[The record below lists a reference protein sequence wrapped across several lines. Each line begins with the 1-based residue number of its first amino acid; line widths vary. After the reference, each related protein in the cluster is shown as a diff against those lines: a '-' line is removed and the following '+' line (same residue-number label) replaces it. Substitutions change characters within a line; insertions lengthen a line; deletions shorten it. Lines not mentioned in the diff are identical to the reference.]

1 MNGDEKG
8 IKYLQKKKRCM
19 ARHRGVHDSRR
30 REGFKRQEA
39 NSRIL
44 WDVKNS
50 VRVL

>member
-1 MNGDEKG
+1 MGMRRALNTCRR
-8 IKYLQKKKRCM
+8 KKRCM
-19 ARHRGVHDSRR
+19 ARHRGEHDSRR